1 MAEVTDLANLLR
13 SSLRSSDMDLSYILD
28 KNPVVEAKGIS
39 KRYGS
44 VNAVSDVDLKIMPG
58 EVYGLL
64 GPNGAGKSTM
74 IKIIAGVVE
83 SGSGS
88 VRVMGHDPKTELTK
102 VKSLIGY
109 VPETS
114 ILYDSLSPRDFFEFI
129 ASVRHVDPES
139 ANKRVAMLAS
149 AFGLEQYY
157 DSLIATLSM
166 GTKQKIAII
175 ASLLHSPPLLL
186 LDEPLNGL
194 DSKSSRIV
202 KDLIMIHTRKNGGAV
217 LFSTHIM
224 EIAENI
230 CDRIGIIYEGKIVA
244 EGSLAELRAMASKSG
259 SSTESASLEEVFLK
273 LTHEEERVE
282 ETVRALREAFIVR

>member
-1 MAEVTDLANLLR
+1 VQASKVDLPF
-13 SSLRSSDMDLSYILD
+13 SSDL
-28 KNPVVEAKGIS
+28 NPAVETIGVS
-39 KRYGS
+39 KHYGP
-44 VNAVSDVDLKIMPG
+44 VNAVDKVDLRIMPG

-74 IKIIAGVVE
+74 IKIIAGIVE
-83 SGSGS
+83 ATAGS
-88 VRVMGHDPKTELTK
+88 VRVMSRDLKTELTR
-102 VKSLIGY
+102 VKSSIGY

-114 ILYDSLSPRDFFEFI
+114 ILYDSLSPRDFFEFV
-129 ASVRHVDPES
+129 ASVRHVDPHS
-139 ANKRVAMLAS
+139 ANKRVAMLSS

-186 LDEPLNGL
+186 LDEPLNAL

-230 CDRIGIIYEGKIVA
+230 CDRIGIIYQGKIVA
-244 EGSLAELRAMASKSG
+244 EGSLGELRSMASKSG
-259 SSTESASLEEVFLK
+259 SSRKSASLEEVFLK
-273 LTHEEERVE
+273 LTHEEEQVE
-282 ETVRALREAFIVR
+282 EMVRKLREAFTVR

>member
-1 MAEVTDLANLLR
+1 MIWSGVQ
-13 SSLRSSDMDLSYILD
+13 SSNVDLSFMLD
-28 KNPVVEAKGIS
+28 KKPVVEVSGIS
-39 KRYGS
+39 KQYGS
-44 VNAVSDVDLKIMPG
+44 VNAVSHVDLKIMPG

-83 SGSGS
+83 PATGS

-114 ILYDSLSPRDFFEFI
+114 ILYDSLSPRDFFEFVS
-129 ASVRHVDPES
+129 SVRHVDQNS
-139 ANKRVAMLAS
+139 ADKRVAMLAS

-230 CDRIGIIYEGKIVA
+230 CDRIGIIHQGKIVA
-244 EGSLAELRAMASKSG
+244 EGSLAELRSMTSKSG
-259 SSTESASLEEVFLK
+259 ISSNSASLEEVFLK
-273 LTHEEERVE
+273 LTHEEEQVE
-282 ETVRALREAFIVR
+282 ETVRALRQAFTIH